1 MLAAAVLATPA
12 LAAGASAQA
21 QAPVQGAPAR
31 GAPVVAA
38 PPAAEPKAPKK
49 VAPKSLRHLQ
59 VIGHRGARDL
69 GPENT
74 LESIELAF
82 RAGARA
88 VEFDVNFT
96 KDEKLVLIHDY
107 HLERTTTCKG
117 LVTQRSY
124 KQVAKCRTVNGE
136 PVATLAAALAK
147 VAKHDGKAYVHIKR
161 TENLQQARKL
171 VQVLAASGLG
181 KRATIIASR
190 EGILRRLEKVG
201 ARRLGYVFDDPSGWR
216 TPYAVLIPF
225 NLDISTGQVR
235 RAQRRGQFVIA
246 VESRPLRLAQVG
258 RLDLNGFMANDLES
272 SMRHFK
278 SQ

>member
-1 MLAAAVLATPA
+1 MLAAVVLATPA
-12 LAAGASAQA
+12 LAAGSPAQA
-21 QAPVQGAPAR
+21 KAPAQGAPAI
-31 GAPVVAA
+31 AA
-38 PPAAEPKAPKK
+38 PPVAEPKAAKK
-49 VAPKSLRHLQ
+49 VPPNPLRHLQ

-82 RAGARA
+82 RAGATA

-117 LVTQRSY
+117 LVTQRTY
-124 KQVAKCRTVNGE
+124 AQVAKCRTANGE
-136 PVATLAAALAK
+136 PVATLAAALAT

-161 TENLQQARKL
+161 TEDLRQARTL
-171 VQVLAASGLG
+171 VRVLAASGLG

-216 TPYAVLIPF
+216 TPYPVLIPF
-225 NLDISTGQVR
+225 NLDISTAQVR

-246 VESRPLRLAQVG
+246 VESRPLRVAQVG
-258 RLDLNGFMANDLES
+258 RLGLNAFMANDLER
-272 SMRHFK
+272 SMRHFTGD
-278 SQ
+278 SEP